1 MVFVGQQFREG
12 VAEMAFLLFIMSEA
26 SAGKT
31 WWLGWLNSWRL
42 DHPEVFSLVCLT
54 VDAGSPDLGCQLE
67 YLYMVSSCGLP
78 RSMAARFWK
87 QMSPESLLKFYCLL
101 LPSLRTHIMSF
112 LPFLQVLPISRNGR
126 SCHWHYLSIV
136 GVSKS
141 HCKMSMGDIKCFY
154 SHHWKIQSLY
164 W

>member
-26 SAGKT
+26 SVGKT

-78 RSMAARFWK
+78 LSMAARFWK

-101 LPSLRTHIMSF
+101 LPSLRTHIM
-112 LPFLQVLPISRNGR
+112 PFLPISIGTKSASSNNAISAIFTSLTYFKEWKELSLTLLVNSR
-126 SCHWHYLSIV
+126 SIRITL
-136 GVSKS
+136 
-141 HCKMSMGDIKCFY
+141 
-154 SHHWKIQSLY
+154 
-164 W
+164 